1 MKTQSVGSTK
11 RSIQLRDNTQDCEN
25 EELEAHLQVLKKAA
39 LAGIIVKGVKETLK
53 AIEANRCKVVFITK
67 DCEDDSYKKCIRD
80 YSEMYS
86 VPIIEVDSKYL
97 IRDTVMLGIPSK
109 IIINKARSNGK
120 EPKVMPNCYVA
131 AILAYGDV
139 NEKFKDKEE

>member
-1 MKTQSVGSTK
+1 MKTQSVDSSK
-11 RSIQLRDNTQDCEN
+11 RNIQLRDNNEVEN
-25 EELEAHLQVLKKAA
+25 EELESHLQILKKAA
-39 LAGIIVKGVKETLK
+39 IAGVIVKGVKETLK

-67 DCEDDSYKKCIRD
+67 DCDDDSYKKCIRD

-86 VPIIEVDSKYL
+86 VPIIEVDNKFL
-97 IRDTVMLGIPSK
+97 IRDTVMLGVPSD
-109 IIINKARSNGK
+109 IIINKAKSNGK

-139 NEKFKDKEE
+139 NDKFKDKED